1 MGRIMFGWNKVRHP
15 EFIEGARLTLFLTLQ
30 RAQGEKNI

>member
-15 EFIEGARLTLFLTLQ
+15 ESIEGVRLTLFLTHQ
-30 RAQGEKNI
+30 RAQGDKNI